1 MGDKNR
7 GNNILVHV
15 ATPFILFA
23 LCIGFLMI
31 AMIKPYDK
39 LKVYVNLAFMDNLK
53 NNPESA
59 GSGLVIRDN
68 EIVDEYDG
76 ETYENG
82 EFIRPR
88 FGEMYA
94 IMSCSAFDI
103 SIPVYWG
110 SNSELFEHGACQ
122 SSGSTIIGDNG
133 NTVISAHE
141 DTFFSELYKLK
152 IGDTVT
158 LKTNYG
164 QFKYTVK
171 ENITFNKKEGKY
183 VAPSNETKLT
193 LYTCKRDVLGNA
205 DERTGVICE
214 LKEKKFYKTTGE
226 GSSH

>member
-1 MGDKNR
+1 MGKSNKN
-7 GNNILVHV
+7 NNILIHIV
-15 ATPFILFA
+15 TPFILLA
-23 LCIGFLMI
+23 LCVGIIMI
-31 AMIKPYDK
+31 AVIKPYDK

-53 NNPESA
+53 NTPESA
-59 GSGLVIRDN
+59 GSGLIIRDN
-68 EIVDEYDG
+68 KIIDDFNG
-76 ETYENG
+76 ETYDNG
-82 EFIRPR
+82 EIIRPK

-94 IMSCSAFDI
+94 VLSCTAFDI

-122 SSGSTIIGDNG
+122 SSGSAIAGDKG

-152 IGDTVT
+152 AGDTVT

-164 QFKYTVK
+164 QFMYTVK
-171 ENITFNKKEGKY
+171 ETILFNKKDDKY
-183 VAPSNETKLT
+183 VSPSKESKLT
-193 LYTCKRDVLGNA
+193 LYTCKRDVLGNS

-214 LKEKKFYKTTGE
+214 LTDKKFYKAAEE

>member
-1 MGDKNR
+1 MGKSNKN
-7 GNNILVHV
+7 NNILIHIV
-15 ATPFILFA
+15 TPFILLA
-23 LCIGFLMI
+23 LCVGIIMI
-31 AMIKPYDK
+31 AVIKPYDK

-53 NNPESA
+53 NTPESA

-68 EIVDEYDG
+68 KIVDDFNG
-76 ETYENG
+76 ETYDNG
-82 EFIRPR
+82 EIIRPK

-94 IMSCSAFDI
+94 VLSCTAFDI

-122 SSGSTIIGDNG
+122 SSGSAIAGDKG

-141 DTFFSELYKLK
+141 DTFFAELYKLK
-152 IGDTVT
+152 AGDTVT

-164 QFKYTVK
+164 QFMYTVK
-171 ENITFNKKEGKY
+171 ETILFNKKDDKY
-183 VAPSNETKLT
+183 VSPSKESKLT
-193 LYTCKRDVLGNA
+193 LYTCKRDVLGNS

-214 LKEKKFYKTTGE
+214 LTDKKFYKAAEE